1 MKNVDYIIVG
11 DGYAALFFAHQ
22 LIKNNKSFYVFSE
35 GKKSASFISAGII
48 NPMVLKRFTTF
59 WLAQEQ
65 IDSLKNTL
73 SEIEVYTQKN
83 YLIEKPILRVF
94 HDDKEKELWLKKSNE
109 ISFLSNVFFKIN
121 SVKNPFECGV
131 VNQSARLNV
140 RDFFTDLM
148 NYLEQNNH
156 LIKEK
161 FNHNFIN
168 PKKSIYRDIQFKN
181 IIFAEG
187 MAVKENPFFSEI
199 PVNPNKGHHLEVRL
213 SKKIE
218 KEFTIKKKHF
228 IFPLENGNYYYG
240 GTYDREQTHHK
251 IDDSAVEILTNAL
264 SEFYPNDFEIK
275 EVKFGF
281 RPTVAD
287 RRPILGSHPEN
298 NHLYVFN
305 GLGARGILNGN
316 YFAIHLYNHIEKGDK
331 IHPEVD
337 LKRFQQKN
345 PSIFDG

>member
-22 LIKNNKSFYVFSE
+22 LIKNNKSFYLFSE
-35 GKKSASFISAGII
+35 GKKNASMVSAGII
-48 NPMVLKRFTTF
+48 NPAVLKRFTTF

-65 IDSLKNTL
+65 IDSLKKTL
-73 SEIEVYTQKN
+73 SEIEGYTHKN

-109 ISFLSNVFFKIN
+109 ISFLSNDFIKIN
-121 SVKNPFECGV
+121 SIKNPFGCGK
-131 VNQSARLNV
+131 VNHSARLNV

-148 NYLEQNNH
+148 NYLEQNSH

-161 FNHNFIN
+161 FDYNLVKTENSTYKN
-168 PKKSIYRDIQFKN
+168 IQFKN

-187 MAVKENPFFSEI
+187 MAVKENPYFSEI
-199 PVNPNKGHHLEVRL
+199 PVEANKGHHLEVKI
-213 SKKIE
+213 SEKIE
-218 KEFTIKKKHF
+218 DDFTIKKKHF
-228 IFPLENGNYYYG
+228 IFPLNENTYYYG

-251 IDDSAVEILTNAL
+251 IDDSAVEKLTNAL
-264 SEFYPNDFEIK
+264 AEFYPNDFEVTQ
-275 EVKFGF
+275 VKFGF
-281 RPTVAD
+281 RPTVKD
-287 RRPILGSHPEN
+287 RRPIVGNHPEFKN
-298 NHLYVFN
+298 LYVFN

-316 YFAIHLYNHIEKGDK
+316 YFAINLYNHLDNGEV

-337 LKRFQQKN
+337 LKRFQ
-345 PSIFDG
+345 